1 MLNANIFDTKV
12 IYDETE
18 LEGTPFVVPETW
30 HGSSF
35 IEALSNEVGPKKVIG
50 KDAGLGKSVTAL
62 TNFKIDPA
70 VSVATIKV
78 VFIDEFFRDV
88 GKLDVYIFGIGH
100 GHVQIEVFEVNGAEA
115 STFSG
120 EDTVEEELNEFK
132 RGRVGANI
140 ARIADSVA
148 ANGDTGAV
156 RVILF
161 EINLTDDHGVADLLV
176 LVGRD
181 VLVVNEEEGVGTCYL
196 LTIWRIAQSNALAKK
211 T

>member
-12 IYDETE
+12 IYNEAE
-18 LEGTPFVVPETW
+18 LEGTPFVVPETQR
-30 HGSSF
+30 GSSF
-35 IEALSNEVGPKKVIG
+35 IEALSNEAGLKKVIG
-50 KDAGLGKSVTAL
+50 KDAGLGKSITAL
-62 TNFKIDPA
+62 ANFKIDP
-70 VSVATIKV
+70 VVLVATHKV

-88 GKLDVYIFGIGH
+88 GELDAYIFGIGH
-100 GHVQIEVFEVNGAEA
+100 GHVQIEVFEVDGAEA

-120 EDTVEEELNEFK
+120 EDTVEEELDEFK
-132 RGRVGANI
+132 QGRVGADI
-140 ARIADSVA
+140 AMIADFIA

-161 EINLTDDHGVADLLV
+161 RTNLADDHGVADLLA

-181 VLVVNEEEGVGTCYL
+181 VLVVNEEEGVGTCYP
-196 LTIWRIAQSNALAKK
+196 LTIWHGAQSNALAKA